1 MREYNLRQRKAAL
14 IRADGLAELA
24 EGPIRELG
32 HELRA
37 ALDHVEHVGG
47 PGALWGVL
55 VFLGHVA
62 LNVVLMT
69 GPG

>member
-1 MREYNLRQRKAAL
+1 
-14 IRADGLAELA
+14 
-24 EGPIRELG
+24 
-32 HELRA
+32 LRA